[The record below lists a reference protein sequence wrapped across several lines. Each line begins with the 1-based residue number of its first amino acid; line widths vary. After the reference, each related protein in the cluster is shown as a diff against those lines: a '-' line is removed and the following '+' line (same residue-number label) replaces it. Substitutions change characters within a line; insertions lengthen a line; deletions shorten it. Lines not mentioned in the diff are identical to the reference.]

1 MTTNK
6 ESKKLRK
13 ILTDMDQA
21 EKQQEKSPA
30 GDILKKI
37 KQREAEEDEKRK
49 VSEKFIDEFVKENG
63 QIKYFRDQWFGTK
76 VWREAYDEGYQ
87 QAQWETEEEHKDMI
101 YKLVQKL
108 VA

>member
-13 ILTDMDQA
+13 ILTDMGQE
-21 EKQQEKSPA
+21 EKPKQKSRA
-30 GDILKKI
+30 GDILEKI
-37 KQREAEEDEKRK
+37 KQREAADEEKRK
-49 VSEKFIDEFVKENG
+49 VSEKFIDEFVKDNG
-63 QIKYFRDQWFGTK
+63 KITYFKDQWFGTK
-76 VWREAYDEGYQ
+76 VWRDAYDEGYQ

-108 VA
+108 IA